1 MNIHPEI
8 LKIKNTIIATRRD
21 IHKHPELSFKEFRTS
36 KLVADKLES
45 YGIKVERN
53 IGKTGVVGT
62 LIGKEGKKTIALRA
76 DMDAL
81 PIQETGDASYKS
93 IPSLGSNFL
102 SAIIFF

>member
-1 MNIHPEI
+1 MNIHP
-8 LKIKNTIIATRRD
+8 KISALKNTIIKTRRD

-45 YGIKVERN
+45 YGMQVERN

-62 LIGKEGKKTIALRA
+62 LSGNKQGKTIALRA

-81 PIQETGDASYKS
+81 PIQETGKYH
-93 IPSLGSNFL
+93 INQ
-102 SAIIFF
+102 